1 MVQYKNRYGD
11 IFTFTKTEDGN
22 IMWQGNFEYVRY
34 TYPNIY
40 DDAYQAY
47 IDDGNPEG
55 DMTFEEFQDTI
66 HAYDYKTDQ
75 YAIKNRK
82 YAELVFSDQSRI
94 VMVDPSGGPFL
105 MVGMGMGM
113 FDNSFEGLI
122 IKELNQVPEGYLIVV
137 QPL

>member
-1 MVQYKNRYGD
+1 MIQYKNRYGD
-11 IFTFTKTEDGN
+11 VFTFTRTEDGN
-22 IMWQGNFEYVRY
+22 ILWQGNFEFVRY
-34 TYPNIY
+34 AYPNVY
-40 DDAYQAY
+40 EEAYQAY
-47 IDDGNPEG
+47 VDDGSPEG

-66 HAYDYKTDQ
+66 HAYDYETDQ

-122 IKELNQVPEGYLIVV
+122 IKELNKVPEGYLITV
-137 QPL
+137 